1 MESIFKW
8 KINFARDARRI
19 AHSRGET
26 SGKSRMIDRGNKSE
40 KIEAEEAPAPSPSVG
55 TGRNKNVGGGRRDCT
70 SRYGKIRYCQPWAEF
85 SSVPSFSKTAD
96 ITVH

>member
-55 TGRNKNVGGGRRDCT
+55 TGRNKNVGGGRRDCIIRHGMEKFIIA
-70 SRYGKIRYCQPWAEF
+70 SRGPNFRVFRRFPRRR
-85 SSVPSFSKTAD
+85 T
-96 ITVH
+96 